1 MASLPFPQCNMQC
14 PGEAPG
20 SSPAEEE
27 ASRALPW
34 GLTTPPALPHT
45 ALAPSVIWL
54 APGDCVSTGQDKQ
67 HQHHLGT
74 SRSTNSLAPESE
86 LQAVQLEQLSQYCG
100 GLGATWGAPHASHSS
115 ASGDLGLIS
124 RSCISDK
131 LPSDV
136 DPAALRTAWELL
148 LSILGFLAIYAHLN
162 FGFLQIK
169 KKKLASL
176 QSI

>member
-1 MASLPFPQCNMQC
+1 MASLPFPQCNTQC

-115 ASGDLGLIS
+115 ASGDLGLKILHFRQAPKWCWPCCS
-124 RSCISDK
+124 EDSLGTPALHSWVPCNICSSQLW
-131 LPSDV
+131 LP
-136 DPAALRTAWELL
+136 A
-148 LSILGFLAIYAHLN
+148 N
-162 FGFLQIK
+162 
-169 KKKLASL
+169 
-176 QSI
+176 